1 MDARDAPDRPA
12 SPAFSLR
19 AWPLTVLAVLAIIAA
34 LWLGRDFLIPL
45 AMSATIATLLWP
57 LLPILD
63 RVLRLRAL
71 SALVAVLVTL
81 FCVAALLMAM
91 GTKLTSATDQ
101 FPSALRLMTRDVAS
115 LGTGSARAILRT
127 RTALNELDRTVARAT
142 GTVAQPA
149 VPSAN
154 LQADAQPAAP
164 RSIVAKTLDG
174 ITQFAIEASKSAASV
189 FLQVSMIALLTFF
202 MLCSGEL
209 LAVRL
214 RAWCHASLSR
224 NLGGPQHCEP
234 LLLMVARQVRL
245 FAGVTV
251 VTNLAIGVGVGL
263 GFAFFDVPDPWTW
276 GLVAA
281 ALHFLPYA
289 GLVVMMCLAALEVYV
304 AQSSMI
310 SALLGAL
317 LVMGIGTVVGTV
329 MGMWLQG
336 RVAKIDSAT
345 LFAGTI
351 FWSVLWGGW
360 GLALGPL
367 MVVVAQLLL
376 NESARLRVLAKPGDE
391 AGPSTPASQGMEQAT
406 ALPALPAMPAVQEV

>member
-1 MDARDAPDRPA
+1 MDAPAGPA
-12 SPAFSLR
+12 SPALTSR
-19 AWPLTVLAVLAIIAA
+19 TWPLTVLAVLAIIAA

-45 AMSATIATLLWP
+45 AMSATLATLLWP
-57 LLPILD
+57 VLPILD
-63 RVLRLRAL
+63 RVLHVRAI

-81 FCVAALLMAM
+81 CCVAALLVAM

-101 FPSALRLMTRDVAS
+101 FPNALRLMTRDVAS

-149 VPSAN
+149 IPSVT
-154 LQADAQPAAP
+154 LQTEAQPAAP

-189 FLQVSMIALLTFF
+189 FLQISMIALLTFF

-209 LAVRL
+209 LALRL

-251 VTNLAIGVGVGL
+251 VTNVAIGVGVAL

-336 RVAKIDSAT
+336 RVAKIDGAT

-376 NESARLRVLAKPGDE
+376 NESARLRVMATPGDGGVAGAPVAQE
-391 AGPSTPASQGMEQAT
+391 AA
-406 ALPALPAMPAVQEV
+406 ALPVLPTVPLV

>member
-1 MDARDAPDRPA
+1 MDARDAPARPA
-12 SPAFSLR
+12 SSALLISR

-45 AMSATIATLLWP
+45 AMSATLATLLWP

-63 RVLRLRAL
+63 RVLHVRAL

-81 FCVAALLMAM
+81 CCVAALLMAM

-101 FPSALRLMTRDVAS
+101 FPNALRLMTRDVAS

-149 VPSAN
+149 VPSTT
-154 LQADAQPAAP
+154 LQAEAQPAP

-189 FLQVSMIALLTFF
+189 FLQISMIALLTFF

-214 RAWCHASLSR
+214 RGWCHASLSR
-224 NLGGPQHCEP
+224 KLGGPQHCEP

-251 VTNLAIGVGVGL
+251 VTNLAIGVGVAL

-289 GLVVMMCLAALEVYV
+289 GLAVMMCLAALEVYV

-376 NESARLRVLAKPGDE
+376 NESARLRV
-391 AGPSTPASQGMEQAT
+391 AGAEPEGAEPPASSGESIGEESMT
-406 ALPALPAMPAVQEV
+406 ALPVLPAVPNV